1 MDGGRVQ
8 GVRAGSVVTTLLWF
22 SGWPEL
28 VSLVVVLGA
37 PTAWIVHAR
46 RRDTLGEALDRIA
59 RMVEGEG

>member
-1 MDGGRVQ
+1 
-8 GVRAGSVVTTLLWF
+8 VTTLLWF